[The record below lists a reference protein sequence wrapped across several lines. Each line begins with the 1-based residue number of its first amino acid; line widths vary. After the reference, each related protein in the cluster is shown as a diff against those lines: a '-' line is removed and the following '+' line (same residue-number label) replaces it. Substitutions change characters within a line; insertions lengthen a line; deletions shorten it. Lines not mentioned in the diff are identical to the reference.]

1 MWLCPVVVIWVRGG
15 FLCRLVCG
23 IVPAIVRQCM
33 LQNLVDKAEMR
44 AIVEMRNTDAT
55 HFPHIRFL
63 LGGVISVQREL
74 VADRR
79 KDREKRRDIV
89 KALFQYNSIGKVIVE
104 LLHRYNSVRKVIV
117 ELLRRYNS
125 VRKVIVELL
134 RQYNSVGKVIVEL
147 LRRCNSVGK
156 LIVELLRRYNSVGKV
171 TVELLHRYNSVGKV
185 TVELLRRYNSVGKL
199 IVELLRQ
206 YISIRR
212 VIIVAPAIIS
222 LHTVGVACQLAD
234 TARPT
239 AGGSG
244 AMVFVCRG
252 IAGLSCGG
260 GCCQSQHGGSVTPRV
275 SYRMRGCKA
284 FGSPP
289 DCFAR

>member
-1 MWLCPVVVIWVRGG
+1 
-15 FLCRLVCG
+15 
-23 IVPAIVRQCM
+23 
-33 LQNLVDKAEMR
+33 MR

-104 LLHRYNSVRKVIV
+104 LLRRYNSVRKVIVELLRRYNSVRKVIV

-147 LRRCNSVGK
+147 LLRYNSVGK
-156 LIVELLRRYNSVGKV
+156 VIVELLRRYNSVGKV
-171 TVELLHRYNSVGKV
+171 I
-185 TVELLRRYNSVGKL
+185 VELLRRYNSVGKVIVEL
-199 IVELLRQ
+199 LRRYNSVRKVIVELLRQ

-222 LHTVGVACQLAD
+222 RRSAGVACQLAD

-275 SYRMRGCKA
+275 SYHMRGCKA